1 MQDRRPKGPR
11 RCARFLTGTLAL
23 ALVLGWGAA
32 AFAQN
37 AEDEEEVPLD
47 TKLMRQLLKDLGLR
61 REGESI
67 DYRERAPLVVPPN
80 RNVLPPPANEEA
92 VTNNPAWPKDPD
104 VKERK
109 AAIAKKKQPIRGA
122 AETMDA
128 EGRPL
133 SRSELDRGRVAG
145 AGGGPPQN
153 PDDSAR
159 AMRPSELGG
168 KSLFGDF
175 WSSMTSSF
183 SDKPEVGTFTGE
195 PARENLTAPPTGYQT
210 PSPNQ
215 PYGLSPKKNKGK
227 ALSAEDRA
235 SGQTQ

>member
-1 MQDRRPKGPR
+1 MRDRRGKGP
-11 RCARFLTGTLAL
+11 ARSTRILVSAMALAL
-23 ALVLGWGAA
+23 ALGSAGH

-37 AEDEEEVPLD
+37 AEEEEEVPLD

-61 REGESI
+61 REEAGI

-133 SRSELDRGRVAG
+133 SR
-145 AGGGPPQN
+145 
-153 PDDSAR
+153 
-159 AMRPSELGG
+159 
-168 KSLFGDF
+168 
-175 WSSMTSSF
+175 
-183 SDKPEVGTFTGE
+183 
-195 PARENLTAPPTGYQT
+195 
-210 PSPNQ
+210 
-215 PYGLSPKKNKGK
+215 
-227 ALSAEDRA
+227 
-235 SGQTQ
+235 